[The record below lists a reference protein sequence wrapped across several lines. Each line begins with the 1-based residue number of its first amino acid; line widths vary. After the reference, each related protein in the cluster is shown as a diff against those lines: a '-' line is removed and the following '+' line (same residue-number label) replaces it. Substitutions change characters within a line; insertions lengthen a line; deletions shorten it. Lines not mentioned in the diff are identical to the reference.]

1 MLKIDYKLEQVGTN
15 KQFTIS
21 SDLKGELLGGRRR
34 FTLTGKNGKG
44 KSFLMNLL
52 SYGLLQEQRV
62 DDWFVSSISNKIASI
77 GDEGLYNLEYD
88 FELIMTPDESII
100 SSMNSSG
107 SRKVQFK
114 KNGKIGAPVSFTA
127 LDKLIDVIYD
137 IPVDINSRL
146 ESVLSNVSS
155 DIKYLEKDVRES
167 IEKLSNIKLSAT
179 DVRDE
184 QRISLLE
191 RQRKSLEDLELI
203 PKISN
208 LTLLKKSRE
217 RLSLLKTVADYTK
230 SLGESERMTEELQ
243 KLNQR
248 LKGKTKPK
256 GSGDNQAE
264 IEKLLAQTRRIEDQY
279 IVNRDTVYSI
289 LGNNEIVK
297 QRIYDKCP
305 DELETI
311 SGFLDPISLYT
322 EKDVIEA
329 SKILI
334 NCFED
339 IKTDLLND
347 ESIQLAQNLDLI
359 KMALKGLAQSAESEG
374 MSLIFGKSLDE
385 VIEAIEVKSSGL
397 DKTDYNSYINNIV
410 ANIKVMFQPLPE
422 LFKLNASITKARK
435 KTVLTEKDKK
445 LLALFDKR
453 ALLKKQKPMLDKE
466 TIKLRTIL
474 INNLEDSSFIDDYQK
489 MILLKTRMK
498 DEDKINQYSTFPGFG
513 LDRIA
518 KDILSLENTIKSLE
532 TKRNGYDTQVNYEK
546 SKPEAPF
553 GKEVIAKLEQQIS
566 MLSILLIEL
575 ESWGSTLNKYKKGE
589 VIVDLTE
596 SEQRLFEVLGKIIAN
611 SFDGHLILDDEEVVK
626 IQNYN
631 LLTKNFETENDGEF
645 YSLEYLSNGISS
657 SNYLRQKINQSDKP
671 YVLVFIDEI
680 GDMDSDSLSIVKE
693 TIESVDNENRLLL
706 ALLATPSDNSELKL
720 NSF

>member
-21 SDLKGELLGGRRR
+21 SGLKGELQGGGRR

-146 ESVLSNVSS
+146 ESVLSNVST

-191 RQRKSLEDLELI
+191 RQLKSLEDLELI
-203 PKISN
+203 PKISK
-208 LTLLKKSRE
+208 LSLLKKSRE

-230 SLGESERMTEELQ
+230 SLGESERMTVELQ

-264 IEKLLAQTRRIEDQY
+264 IEKLLAQTRRIENQY
-279 IVNRDTVYSI
+279 TVNRDTVYSI

-359 KMALKGLAQSAESEG
+359 KMALKGLAQSAESDG

-410 ANIKVMFQPLPE
+410 ANIKEMYQPLSE
-422 LFKLNASITKARK
+422 LFKLNASIAKARK

-445 LLALFDKR
+445 LLALFDQR

-466 TIKLRTIL
+466 TLKLRTIL
-474 INNLEDSSFIDDYQK
+474 INNLEDSTFIDDYQK
-489 MILLKTRMK
+489 MILLKNKMK

-518 KDILSLENTIKSLE
+518 KDILSLENNIKSLE
-532 TKRNGYDTQVNYEK
+532 TKRNGYDTQINYEK

-553 GKEVIAKLEQQIS
+553 GKEVIAKLELQIS
-566 MLSILLIEL
+566 MLSTLLIEL
-575 ESWGSTLNKYKKGE
+575 ESWGITLNKYKKGE
-589 VIVDLTE
+589 VIFDLTD
-596 SEQRLFEVLGKIIAN
+596 SEQRLFEVLGKIIAH
-611 SFDGHLILDDEEVVK
+611 SFDGHLILDDGEVVK

-631 LLTKNFETENDGEF
+631 LLTKKFETENDGDF

-680 GDMDSDSLSIVKE
+680 GDMDSESLSIVKK

>member
-21 SDLKGELLGGRRR
+21 SGLKGELLGGGRR

-77 GDEGLYNLEYD
+77 GDEGLYSLEYD

-146 ESVLSNVSS
+146 ESVLSNVST

-203 PKISN
+203 PKISK

-230 SLGESERMTEELQ
+230 SLGESERMTVELQ

-264 IEKLLAQTRRIEDQY
+264 IQKLLAQTRRIEDQY
-279 IVNRDTVYSI
+279 TVNRGTVYSI
-289 LGNNEIVK
+289 LDINEIVK

-305 DELETI
+305 DEFETI
-311 SGFLDPISLYT
+311 SGFLNPISLYT

-334 NCFED
+334 NCLED

-359 KMALKGLAQSAESEG
+359 KMALKGLAQSTESEG

-410 ANIKVMFQPLPE
+410 ANIKVMYQPLSE
-422 LFKLNASITKARK
+422 LFKLNASIAKARK

-466 TIKLRTIL
+466 TLKLRTIL

-513 LDRIA
+513 LDKIA
-518 KDILSLENTIKSLE
+518 KDISSLENTIKSLE
-532 TKRNGYDTQVNYEK
+532 TKRNGYDTQINYEK

-553 GKEVIAKLEQQIS
+553 GKEVIAKLEQQIA
-566 MLSILLIEL
+566 MLSILLMEL
-575 ESWGSTLNKYKKGE
+575 EDWGSTLNKYKKGE
-589 VIVDLTE
+589 VIVDLTD

-611 SFDGHLILDDEEVVK
+611 SFDGHLILDDGEVVK

-657 SNYLRQKINQSDKP
+657 SNYLRQKINQSVKP

-680 GDMDSDSLSIVKE
+680 GDMDSESLSIVKE